1 MNNLRKTLLHKY
13 YEAGKI
19 TPGKRREEI
28 EMPDTWMTG
37 YGNWDYVNDEDYKR
51 DQKNDEDRF
60 SLLESRDE
68 TEGGK
73 QKTTWFG

>member
-1 MNNLRKTLLHKY
+1 
-13 YEAGKI
+13 
-19 TPGKRREEI
+19 
-28 EMPDTWMTG
+28 MPDTWMTG

-60 SLLESRDE
+60 SLSEPRDE